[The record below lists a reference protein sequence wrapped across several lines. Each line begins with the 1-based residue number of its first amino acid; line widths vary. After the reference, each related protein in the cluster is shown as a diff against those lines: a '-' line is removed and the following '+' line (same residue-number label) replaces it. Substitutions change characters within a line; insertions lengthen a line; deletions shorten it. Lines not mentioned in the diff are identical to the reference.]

1 MTRAIQGRL
10 LASLWLLLLPLQAL
24 ALSMGDLVVQSVPGV
39 PLRAHIPLTLMAGES
54 LPELRI
60 TLATPEEYAQRHLP
74 RAGVLQGLRLALLD
88 KGEGQTRL
96 QLFGEQ
102 PWQGEAAQ
110 LLFIISSAGQPLHQM
125 ERQYQLAAV
134 TSDAAGAPLYVEVA
148 KNATLDEIA
157 ITLSKGRNRSYLH
170 MMYALFLANPDAFYR
185 GNMNNLKS
193 GSRLRVPSAA
203 ELYRLSDGEVFDGI
217 RQQYAQWLQLRESTA
232 QHATPAG
239 EALAGMS
246 NEQAAGLDL
255 SANPDALRQRL
266 QQVAAESEAMRQ
278 ENEVLQQRLKALE
291 QRMQSVAGQVLE
303 YADSGAP
310 VAAPPV
316 SSPRAAATTTPQTTP
331 AAAKGEEG
339 LPASAMFAAIVL
351 VLLFVFYI
359 WYTTGHPRRGR
370 P

>member
-1 MTRAIQGRL
+1 MTKAIQSRL
-10 LASLWLLLLPLQAL
+10 LASLWLLLLPLQVV

-39 PLRAHIPLTLMAGES
+39 PLRAHIPLTLMPGES
-54 LPELRI
+54 LPGLRI
-60 TLATPEEYAQRHLP
+60 TLATPEEYAQRHIP
-74 RAGVLQGLRLALLD
+74 RAGMLQGLRLALLD
-88 KGEGQTRL
+88 KGGRARL

-110 LLFIISSAGQPLHQM
+110 LLIIISSSSQPLSQM

-134 TSDAAGAPLYVEVA
+134 TPDAASTPLYVEVA
-148 KNATLDEIA
+148 KDATLDEIA
-157 ITLSKGRNRSYLH
+157 ITLSTGRNRSYLH

-193 GSRLRVPSAA
+193 GSMLRVPSAA
-203 ELYRLSDGEVFDGI
+203 ELYRLSDGEVFEGI
-217 RQQYAQWLQLRESTA
+217 RQQYAQWLQLRGSTA
-232 QHATPAG
+232 QHATPAA

-255 SANPDALRQRL
+255 STPPDALRQRL
-266 QQVAAESEAMRQ
+266 QQVAAENEAMRQ

-291 QRMQSVAGQVLE
+291 LRMQSVAGQVLE

-310 VAAPPV
+310 VAAPHA
-316 SSPRAAATTTPQTTP
+316 SPPQAAAAGSPQPP
-331 AAAKGEEG
+331 AAPGKGEEG
-339 LPASAMFAAIVL
+339 LSASAMFAAIVL

-359 WYTTGHPRRGR
+359 WYSTGHPRRG
-370 P
+370 PP